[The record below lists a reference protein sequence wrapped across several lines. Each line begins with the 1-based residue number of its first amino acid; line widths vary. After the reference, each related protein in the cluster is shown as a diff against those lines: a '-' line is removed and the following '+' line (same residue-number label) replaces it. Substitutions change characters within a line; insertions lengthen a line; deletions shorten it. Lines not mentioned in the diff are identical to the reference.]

1 LRSQPSERTRV
12 AKFHGWLGAL
22 LLLLIIPVKA
32 ARWLG
37 FDGSSA
43 FLVDIA
49 PSVLGPAGSLFLLLS
64 SKGSLTRRF
73 LLQTTLL
80 MLVIAPGVEFAQ
92 LLPRPGILA
101 KVRYTFDWWD
111 VVASVLSLTVAYS
124 VALITTAGNPPDRN
138 AGP

>member
-1 LRSQPSERTRV
+1 MRSQPSERTRV

-32 ARWLG
+32 ARGLG
-37 FDGSSA
+37 LNGSGA
-43 FLVDIA
+43 FLVSVA
-49 PSVLGPAGSLFLLLS
+49 PSLLGPAGFLFLWLS
-64 SKGSLTRRF
+64 SKGSLTRRS

-80 MLVIAPGVEFAQ
+80 MLVLALGVEFIQ

-111 VVASVLSLTVAYS
+111 VVASVLSLGVAYG
-124 VALITTAGNPPDRN
+124 VALITIGRHGHNHH

>member
-1 LRSQPSERTRV
+1 MRV

-32 ARWLG
+32 ARGLG
-37 FDGSSA
+37 LNGSGA
-43 FLVDIA
+43 FLVSVA
-49 PSVLGPAGSLFLLLS
+49 PSLLGPAGFLFLWLS
-64 SKGSLTRRF
+64 SKGSLTRRS

-80 MLVIAPGVEFAQ
+80 ILAMALALEFAQ

-101 KVRYTFDWWD
+101 KVRYRFDRWD
-111 VVASVLSLTVAYS
+111 LVASVLSVCVACG
-124 VALITTAGNPPDRN
+124 VAAITIGRHGHNHH